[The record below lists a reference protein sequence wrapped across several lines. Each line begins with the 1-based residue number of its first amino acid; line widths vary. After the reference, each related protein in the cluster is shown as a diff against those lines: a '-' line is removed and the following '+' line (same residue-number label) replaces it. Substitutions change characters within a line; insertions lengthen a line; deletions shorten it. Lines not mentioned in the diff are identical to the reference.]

1 MVDPAAPIY
10 AGSGTSGVEHVE
22 RQRRATGPFIVPTSD
37 KLPSAMLTETTTST
51 DVDEG
56 DPPVPPAPGRDQS
69 DRQRALHERTLAE
82 ATIVIRAQE
91 QDADAFSEL
100 VRRYEAELFRLA
112 FRMLSDRGA
121 AQDVVQESLLLAWRK
136 LPTLLE
142 PQAFHGWIYHITTR
156 QCLSQ
161 IRTRDR
167 RKTEVHDDAEL
178 ERDAAAESTVAS
190 GRMGEG
196 PAQAAETAARLQ
208 TLDTVLKTLLPEL
221 RACWVLKEL
230 HDLSY
235 AEISYALGIPASTVR
250 GRLVRAR
257 RLLAKGMTS
266 WR

>member
-1 MVDPAAPIY
+1 M
-10 AGSGTSGVEHVE
+10 
-22 RQRRATGPFIVPTSD
+22 
-37 KLPSAMLTETTTST
+37 
-51 DVDEG
+51 
-56 DPPVPPAPGRDQS
+56 
-69 DRQRALHERTLAE
+69 AE

-91 QDADAFSEL
+91 QDPDAFSEL

-136 LPTLLE
+136 LPTLVE

-161 IRTRDR
+161 IRSRDR
-167 RKTEVHDDAEL
+167 RKTDVQEDADL
-178 ERDAAAESTVAS
+178 ERDGAEERTVGS

-208 TLDTVLKTLLPEL
+208 TLDAVLKTLLPEL
-221 RACWVLKEL
+221 RACWVLKEF

-257 RLLAKGMTS
+257 RLLAEGMTHGVE
-266 WR
+266 

>member
-1 MVDPAAPIY
+1 MNAGPMTSPTLEKVPI
-10 AGSGTSGVEHVE
+10 
-22 RQRRATGPFIVPTSD
+22 
-37 KLPSAMLTETTTST
+37 AMITETTTSIDADGT
-51 DVDEG
+51 
-56 DPPVPPAPGRDQS
+56 DPPIPAVPGSDQS
-69 DRQRALHERTLAE
+69 RGQRALHERTLAE

-91 QDADAFSEL
+91 QDPDAFGEL

-121 AQDVVQESLLLAWRK
+121 AQDVVQDSLLLAWRK

-156 QCLSQ
+156 QCLNQ
-161 IRTRDR
+161 IRTRAR
-167 RKTEVHDDAEL
+167 RRTDVHEDADL
-178 ERDAAAESTVAS
+178 EHHGAENRAVGS
-190 GRMGEG
+190 GTTPEG
-196 PAQAAETAARLQ
+196 PAQAAETSARLQ
-208 TLDTVLKTLLPEL
+208 SLDSVLKTLAPEL
-221 RACWVLKEL
+221 RACWVLKEF